1 MEDKVRSA
9 LASYLAEA
17 ESRPTPRPTVRD
29 RRLVSMN
36 GKVDAVIGMRRV
48 GKSWLLL
55 ARMRELLDA
64 GIPRSRLLHID
75 FEDER
80 LAGLTVEHLQFIEDA
95 FFHRHPES
103 HGQPC
108 WYFFDEIQNV
118 VGWEQYVR
126 RLLADPRRQIAI
138 TGSSARLLS
147 SEIATA
153 MRGRSLTTELW
164 PFSFREVLRHRGVE
178 VPSTWPPSAAV
189 RARLQ
194 AEFDRY
200 YATGG
205 FPEVLDVSTD
215 IRRAILQ
222 NCTDVAILR
231 DIVERHSVRNVPLL
245 RGLVRRLVRSVGC
258 LASVHGLVNDLKS
271 QGFAF
276 GKDLIYELID
286 HVEDAFLASLLPV
299 DTQSE
304 RRRQVHPRKVYIV
317 DHALA
322 RAAAMTEDGNHGH
335 ALENI
340 VYLELRRRGQVL
352 GYHVTAGG
360 YEVDFLFQDGEGRR
374 RLVQVCAA
382 IEDPETRAREVR
394 ALAEAMV
401 EIPGVDAIIVT
412 MANEGVERVGDS
424 DVPVVPVWRWLLE
437 ARGTALAPTA

>member
-1 MEDKVRSA
+1 MEDKVREA
-9 LASYLAEA
+9 LASYFSDV
-17 ESRPTPRPTVRD
+17 ESRPVPNPTARD
-29 RRLVSMN
+29 QRMAALA
-36 GKVDAVIGMRRV
+36 GKVDAVVGMRRV

-64 GIPRSRLLHID
+64 GVSRSRLLHVD

-80 LAGLTVEHLQFIEDA
+80 LDGMRVEHLRLIEEV

-103 HGQPC
+103 HGQQC

-118 VGWEQYVR
+118 PGWEKYVR

-178 VPSTWPPSAAV
+178 VPSTWPPPAAV
-189 RARLQ
+189 RAQLRV
-194 AEFDRY
+194 EFDRY
-200 YATGG
+200 LVTGG
-205 FPEVLDVSTD
+205 FPEVLDAPAE

-222 NCTDVAILR
+222 NYTDVAILR

-245 RGLVRRLVRSVGC
+245 RGLVRRLVRSMGC
-258 LASVHGLVNDLKS
+258 LCSVHALANDLKS

-276 GKDLIYELID
+276 GKDLIYELIG
-286 HVEDAFLASLLPV
+286 HIEDAFLACLLPV

-304 RRRQVHPRKVYIV
+304 RRRQVRPRKVYVV

-322 RAAAMTEDGNHGH
+322 QAAVVTMNGNHGH

-340 VYLELRRRGQVL
+340 VHLELRRRGQVL

-360 YEVDFLFQDGEGRR
+360 NEVDFVFQDGDGRR
-374 RLVQVCAA
+374 LLVQVCVTL
-382 IEDPETRAREVR
+382 EESTTREREVR
-394 ALAEAMV
+394 ALGEAMGEVPDAEAV
-401 EIPGVDAIIVT
+401 IVT
-412 MANEGVERVGDS
+412 LASEGLERVAAR
-424 DVPVVPVWRWLLE
+424 DVPVVPIWRWLLE
-437 ARGTALAPTA
+437 A

>member
-1 MEDKVRSA
+1 MEDTTQA
-9 LASYLAEA
+9 AIASYLAEA
-17 ESRPTPRPTVRD
+17 EAKPVPSPTVRD
-29 RRLVSMN
+29 RRLASMP

-55 ARMRELLDA
+55 SRMRELIDA
-64 GIPRSRLLHID
+64 GVPRSRLLHVD

-80 LAGLTVEHLQFIEDA
+80 LDGLKIEHLRHIEEA

-103 HGQPC
+103 HGQQC

-118 VGWEQYVR
+118 PGWEKYVR
-126 RLLADPRRQIAI
+126 RLLADSRRQIAI

-164 PFSFREVLRHRGVE
+164 PFSFREVLRHRGVDL
-178 VPSTWPPSAAV
+178 PAAWPPAAAV
-189 RARLQ
+189 RAQLR

-200 YATGG
+200 FATGG
-205 FPEVLDVSTD
+205 FPEVIEAPAE

-222 NCTDVAILR
+222 NYTDVAILR

-245 RGLVRRLVRSVGC
+245 RGLVRRLVRSFGC
-258 LASVHGLVNDLKS
+258 LASVHGLANDMKS

-276 GKDLIYELID
+276 GKDLLYELIG
-286 HVEDAFLASLLPV
+286 HVEDAFLACLVPI

-322 RAAAMTEDGNHGH
+322 RAAAVTEAANVGH

-340 VYLELRRRGQVL
+340 VYLELRRRGTVL
-352 GYHVTAGG
+352 GYHVTASGH
-360 YEVDFLFQDGEGRR
+360 EVDFVFQDSDGQK
-374 RLVQVCAA
+374 RLVQVCATL
-382 IEDPETRAREVR
+382 EDPVTRAREVR

-401 EIPGVDAIIVT
+401 EIPGAEAVLVT
-412 MANEGVERVGDS
+412 LANEGLERVGER
-424 DVPVVPVWRWLLE
+424 DVAVVPAWRWLLE
-437 ARGTALAPTA
+437 A